1 MGNKEVKDKTLE
13 IKNTQLSFQIV
24 RKRNL
29 DGQIIEDKPKFTLHN
44 GVLEAIE
51 EKIYLTYPQSDVK
64 YYEADPVQKEISLV
78 LSNSRKWTLLFEDLN
93 EFLACKQSLSISMR
107 PEKKSSSSCKNCNK
121 SLLLRKSFYCN
132 FCGEQFCGECS
143 RFLTL
148 LNFLGYSKEQ
158 RICED
163 CISPINRIKTCE
175 AESFIK
181 RADSESFMRS
191 DSVISK

>member
-1 MGNKEVKDKTLE
+1 MGNKEVKDRTLE
-13 IKNTQLSFQIV
+13 IKNTQLSFVIA

-29 DGQIIEDKPKFTLHN
+29 DGQIIEDKPKFILHN
-44 GVLEAIE
+44 GILEAIE

-64 YYEADPVQKEISLV
+64 YYEADPVQKEINLI
-78 LSNSRKWTLLFEDLN
+78 LSNSRKWTLLFTDLN
-93 EFLACKQSLSISMR
+93 EFLICKQALAISMR
-107 PEKKSSSSCKNCNK
+107 PEKKDSSTCKNCSK
-121 SLLLRKSFYCN
+121 SLALRKSCFCN
-132 FCGEQFCGECS
+132 FCGEKFCVECS
-143 RFLTL
+143 RFLTM

-181 RADSESFMRS
+181 RTDSESFMRS